1 MKKFLFIL
9 LTALSFGTLYG
20 QEAMPADLM
29 GGLSG
34 YVPAAEA
41 GIRKET
47 TAFDYRQTPEWK
59 RYKTLKICGWTA
71 LGVSMPMM
79 TGAIFGSSFGGDDFI
94 FRALWYTG
102 VGMTIAGIPTLTFA
116 YLNRHDAKREASFS
130 STGHRKR
137 YITQNVLGGV
147 SLLAGSTL
155 FLSNCIAILEWDW
168 DCNKGEA
175 VRLIAG
181 GSLILASVPLFIAA
195 HHNKG
200 KAPRVSLGADYIV
213 TPSIGGGSRK
223 DMQPALAL
231 RFNF

>member
-9 LTALSFGTLYG
+9 LTVFSFGTLYG

-34 YVPAAEA
+34 YVP
-41 GIRKET
+41 ET
-47 TAFDYRQTPEWK
+47 SLYSSGFSLFKKREKPAYKKTVYWK
-59 RYKTLKICGWTA
+59 R
-71 LGVSMPMM
+71 
-79 TGAIFGSSFGGDDFI
+79 
-94 FRALWYTG
+94 
-102 VGMTIAGIPTLTFA
+102 
-116 YLNRHDAKREASFS
+116 H
-130 STGHRKR
+130 
-137 YITQNVLGGV
+137 ITQNVLGGV

-213 TPSIGGGSRK
+213 TPSIGR
-223 DMQPALAL
+223 QPERHAAGPGLEV
-231 RFNF
+231 